1 MRIFRKCARIKLI
14 NLFSHFLLRDR
25 EEIEICVCV
34 YLTQTRHA
42 PKACAEMRLIM
53 KLTPEQQE
61 ALDKKKLPLQI
72 ADRLRLIF
80 LFLAL
85 FIVLFLFFGMKFWG
99 EAEWFLVA
107 QTKLY
112 NFLFCDVI
120 FMLLAIVAKVI
131 FTARYNR
138 YVKSL

>member
-1 MRIFRKCARIKLI
+1 M
-14 NLFSHFLLRDR
+14 
-25 EEIEICVCV
+25 E
-34 YLTQTRHA
+34 
-42 PKACAEMRLIM
+42 
-53 KLTPEQQE
+53 LTPEQQE

-85 FIVLFLFFGMKFWG
+85 FVVLFLFFGMKFW
-99 EAEWFLVA
+99 FVTA
-107 QTKLY
+107 QVKLY
-112 NFLFCDVI
+112 NFLFWDVI
-120 FMLLAIVAKVI
+120 FMLAAIVAKVI